1 MKDNMKKDLI
11 LCLSALMM
19 LIIGISISSCSSSDD
34 EKDNNTVIT
43 PILLVG
49 EWSASHQNM
58 NPDYA
63 DTCDMWAFSFKADG
77 TGTSE
82 LGTHQFRYELKD
94 NHIVL
99 HYQAQEN
106 ICFVQLDWEYEIASV
121 SKDRME
127 WYLIDS
133 NSGNRVQYLV
143 FYRQ

>member
-1 MKDNMKKDLI
+1 MKKNLI
-11 LCLSALMM
+11 FCLSALLM
-19 LIIGISISSCSSSDD
+19 LVFGMSSCSSDD
-34 EKDNNTVIT
+34 EKDGDTVVN
-43 PILLVG
+43 PFLLLG
-49 EWSASHQNM
+49 EWSASHQSM
-58 NPDYA
+58 TPDYG

-77 TGTSE
+77 TGTSM

-106 ICFVQLDWEYEIASV
+106 VCFVQLDFEYEIASV

-133 NSGNRVQYLV
+133 SSGNRVQYLV

>member
-1 MKDNMKKDLI
+1 MKKNFI
-11 LCLSALMM
+11 LCLGAMLMLVFCM
-19 LIIGISISSCSSSDD
+19 SSCSNSDD
-34 EKDNNTVIT
+34 EKDNNMVVS
-43 PILLVG
+43 PMLLLG

>member
-1 MKDNMKKDLI
+1 MKKDLI
-11 LCLSALMM
+11 FCLSALLM
-19 LIIGISISSCSSSDD
+19 LAIGISSCSSSDD

-77 TGTSE
+77 TGTSV
-82 LGTHQFRYELKD
+82 LYTHQFRYELKG

-99 HYQAQEN
+99 HYQAN
-106 ICFVQLDWEYEIASV
+106 GFFDDQLDFEYEIASV

>member
-1 MKDNMKKDLI
+1 MI
-11 LCLSALMM
+11 FCLSALLM
-19 LIIGISISSCSSSDD
+19 LVFGMSSCSSDD
-34 EKDNNTVIT
+34 EKDGDTVVN
-43 PILLVG
+43 PFLLLG
-49 EWSASHQNM
+49 EWSASHQSM
-58 NPDYA
+58 NPDYG

-77 TGTSE
+77 TGTSV
-82 LGTHQFRYELKD
+82 LYTHQFRYELKGS
-94 NHIVL
+94 HIVL

>member
-1 MKDNMKKDLI
+1 MKKNVI
-11 LCLSALMM
+11 LYLGAILMLVFCM
-19 LIIGISISSCSSSDD
+19 SSCSNSDD
-34 EKDNNTVIT
+34 EKDNNMVVS
-43 PILLVG
+43 PMLLLG
-49 EWSASHQNM
+49 EWSASHQSM
-58 NPDYA
+58 TPDYG

-99 HYQAQEN
+99 HYQAPKN
-106 ICFVQLDWEYEIASV
+106 VCFVQLDFKYEIASV

-127 WYLIDS
+127 WYLIDTD
-133 NSGNRVQYLV
+133 SGNRVQYLV

>member
-1 MKDNMKKDLI
+1 MKKDLI
-11 LCLSALMM
+11 FCLSALLM
-19 LIIGISISSCSSSDD
+19 LAIGINSCSSSDD

-63 DTCDMWAFSFKADG
+63 DTCDMWPFSFKADG
-77 TGTSE
+77 TGTSV
-82 LGTHQFRYELKD
+82 LCTQQFRYELKG

-106 ICFVQLDWEYEIASV
+106 ICFAQLDWEYEIASV

-133 NSGNRVQYLV
+133 NSGNRMQHLV

>member
-63 DTCDMWAFSFKADG
+63 DTCDMWPFSFKADG
-77 TGTSE
+77 TGFVHCTQ
-82 LGTHQFRYELKD
+82 QFRYELKG

-106 ICFVQLDWEYEIASV
+106 VCFVQLDFEYEIASV

-133 NSGNRVQYLV
+133 DSGNRMQHLV
-143 FYRQ
+143 FYR

>member
-1 MKDNMKKDLI
+1 MKKNLI
-11 LCLSALMM
+11 FCLSALLM
-19 LIIGISISSCSSSDD
+19 LVFGMSSCSSDD
-34 EKDNNTVIT
+34 EKDGDTVVN
-43 PILLVG
+43 PFLLLG

-82 LGTHQFRYELKD
+82 LGTHQFRYELKG

-99 HYQAQEN
+99 HYHAQEN
-106 ICFVQLDWEYEIASV
+106 VCFVQLDFEYEIASV

>member
-1 MKDNMKKDLI
+1 MKKNLI
-11 LCLSALMM
+11 FCLSALLM
-19 LIIGISISSCSSSDD
+19 LVFGMSSCSSDD
-34 EKDNNTVIT
+34 EKDGDTVVN
-43 PILLVG
+43 PFLLLG
-49 EWSASHQNM
+49 EWSASHQSM

-106 ICFVQLDWEYEIASV
+106 VCFVQLDFEYEIASV

>member
-1 MKDNMKKDLI
+1 MKKNLI
-11 LCLSALMM
+11 FCLSALLM
-19 LIIGISISSCSSSDD
+19 LVFGMSSCSSDD
-34 EKDNNTVIT
+34 EKDGDTVVN
-43 PILLVG
+43 PFLLLG

-58 NPDYA
+58 NPDYG

-77 TGTSE
+77 TGTSM
-82 LGTHQFRYELKD
+82 LGTHQFRYELKG

-99 HYQAQEN
+99 HYHAQEN
-106 ICFVQLDWEYEIASV
+106 VCFVQLDFEYEIASV

-133 NSGNRVQYLV
+133 HSGNRVQYLV

>member
-1 MKDNMKKDLI
+1 MKKNLI
-11 LCLSALMM
+11 FCLSALLM
-19 LIIGISISSCSSSDD
+19 LVFGMSSCSSDD
-34 EKDNNTVIT
+34 EKDGDTVVN
-43 PILLVG
+43 PFLLLG

-58 NPDYA
+58 NPDYG

-82 LGTHQFRYELKD
+82 LGTHQFRYELKG
-94 NHIVL
+94 NHIIL
-99 HYQAQEN
+99 HYQANE
-106 ICFVQLDWEYEIASV
+106 IFDDQLDLEYEIASV

-133 NSGNRVQYLV
+133 DSGNRMQHLV

>member
-1 MKDNMKKDLI
+1 MI
-11 LCLSALMM
+11 FCLSALLM
-19 LIIGISISSCSSSDD
+19 LVFGMSSCSSDD
-34 EKDNNTVIT
+34 EKDGDTVVN
-43 PILLVG
+43 PFLLLG

-63 DTCDMWAFSFKADG
+63 DTCDMWEFSFKADG
-77 TGTSE
+77 TGFVHCTQ
-82 LGTHQFRYELKD
+82 QFRYELKG

-106 ICFVQLDWEYEIASV
+106 VCFVQLNFEYEIASV

-127 WYLIDS
+127 WYLIDTD
-133 NSGNRVQYLV
+133 SGNRVQYLV

>member
-1 MKDNMKKDLI
+1 MKKSFI
-11 LCLSALMM
+11 LCLGAMLMLVFCM
-19 LIIGISISSCSSSDD
+19 SSCSNSDD
-34 EKDNNTVIT
+34 EKDNNMVVS
-43 PILLVG
+43 PMLLLG
-49 EWSASHQNM
+49 EWSASHQSM
-58 NPDYA
+58 NPDYG

-77 TGTSE
+77 TGTSV
-82 LGTHQFRYELKD
+82 LYTHQFRYELKD

>member
-19 LIIGISISSCSSSDD
+19 LIIGISSCSNSDD
-34 EKDNNTVIT
+34 EKDNNMVVS
-43 PILLVG
+43 PMLLLG
-49 EWSASHQNM
+49 EWSASHQSM
-58 NPDYA
+58 NPDYG

>member
-1 MKDNMKKDLI
+1 MKKDLI
-11 LCLSALMM
+11 FCLSALLM
-19 LIIGISISSCSSSDD
+19 LAIGISSCSSSDD

-49 EWSASHQNM
+49 EWLASHQNM

-63 DTCDMWAFSFKADG
+63 DTCDMWEFSFKADG
-77 TGTSE
+77 TGFVHCTQ
-82 LGTHQFRYELKD
+82 QFRYELKG

-106 ICFVQLDWEYEIASV
+106 VYYVQQDWEYEIASV

-127 WYLIDS
+127 WYLIDTD
-133 NSGNRVQYLV
+133 SGNRVQHLV

>member
-1 MKDNMKKDLI
+1 MKKSFI
-11 LCLSALMM
+11 LCLGAMLMLVFCM
-19 LIIGISISSCSSSDD
+19 SSCSNSDD
-34 EKDNNTVIT
+34 EKGNNTVIS
-43 PILLVG
+43 PMLLLG

-58 NPDYA
+58 NPDYG

-82 LGTHQFRYELKD
+82 LGTHQFRYELKGS
-94 NHIVL
+94 HIVL

>member
-1 MKDNMKKDLI
+1 MKKDLI

-49 EWSASHQNM
+49 EWSASHQSM

-82 LGTHQFRYELKD
+82 LGTHQFRYELKGSY
-94 NHIVL
+94 IVL

>member
-1 MKDNMKKDLI
+1 MKKDLI
-11 LCLSALMM
+11 FCLSALLM
-19 LIIGISISSCSSSDD
+19 LAIGISSCSSSDD
-34 EKDNNTVIT
+34 EKDNNMVVS
-43 PILLVG
+43 PMLLLG

-63 DTCDMWAFSFKADG
+63 DTCDMWEFSFKADG
-77 TGTSE
+77 TGFVHCTQ
-82 LGTHQFRYELKD
+82 QFRYELKG

-106 ICFVQLDWEYEIASV
+106 VYYVQQDWEYEIASV

>member
-1 MKDNMKKDLI
+1 MKKDLI

-34 EKDNNTVIT
+34 EKGNNTVVS
-43 PILLVG
+43 PMLLLG

-82 LGTHQFRYELKD
+82 LGTPK
-94 NHIVL
+94 NV
-99 HYQAQEN
+99 
-106 ICFVQLDWEYEIASV
+106 CFVQLDFKYEIASV

-127 WYLIDS
+127 WYLIDTD
-133 NSGNRVQYLV
+133 SGNRVQHLV
-143 FYRQ
+143 FYRH

>member
-1 MKDNMKKDLI
+1 MKKDLI
-11 LCLSALMM
+11 FCLSALLM
-19 LIIGISISSCSSSDD
+19 LAIGISSCSSSDD

-43 PILLVG
+43 PSLLVG

-63 DTCDMWAFSFKADG
+63 DTCDMWEFSFKADG
-77 TGTSE
+77 TGFVHCTQ
-82 LGTHQFRYELKD
+82 QFRYELKG

-106 ICFVQLDWEYEIASV
+106 VYYVQQDWEYEIASV

-127 WYLIDS
+127 WYLIDTD
-133 NSGNRVQYLV
+133 SGNRVQHLV

>member
-1 MKDNMKKDLI
+1 MKKDLI
-11 LCLSALMM
+11 FCLSALLM
-19 LIIGISISSCSSSDD
+19 LAIGISSCSSSDD

-106 ICFVQLDWEYEIASV
+106 VCFVQLDWEYEIASV

>member
-1 MKDNMKKDLI
+1 MKKNFI
-11 LCLSALMM
+11 LCLGAMLMLVFCM
-19 LIIGISISSCSSSDD
+19 SSCSNSDD
-34 EKDNNTVIT
+34 EKDNNMVVS
-43 PILLVG
+43 PMLLLG

-63 DTCDMWAFSFKADG
+63 DTCDMWAFSFKTDG
-77 TGTSE
+77 TGTSM
-82 LGTHQFRYELKD
+82 LGTHQFRYELKG

-106 ICFVQLDWEYEIASV
+106 VCFVQLDFEYEIASV

-133 NSGNRVQYLV
+133 HSGNRVQYLV

>member
-1 MKDNMKKDLI
+1 MTTNMKKDLI
-11 LCLSALMM
+11 FCLSALLM
-19 LIIGISISSCSSSDD
+19 LAIGISSCSSSDD

-63 DTCDMWAFSFKADG
+63 DTCDMWEFSFKADG
-77 TGTSE
+77 TGFVHCTQ
-82 LGTHQFRYELKD
+82 QFRYELKG

-106 ICFVQLDWEYEIASV
+106 VCFVQLNFEYEIASV

-127 WYLIDS
+127 WYLIDTD
-133 NSGNRVQYLV
+133 SGNRVQHLV

>member
-1 MKDNMKKDLI
+1 MKKNLI
-11 LCLSALMM
+11 FCLSALLM
-19 LIIGISISSCSSSDD
+19 LVFGMSSCSSDD
-34 EKDNNTVIT
+34 EKDGDTVVN
-43 PILLVG
+43 PFLLLG
-49 EWSASHQNM
+49 EWSASHQSM
-58 NPDYA
+58 NPDYG

-106 ICFVQLDWEYEIASV
+106 VCFVQLDFEYEIASV
-121 SKDRME
+121 SKGRME

>member
-1 MKDNMKKDLI
+1 MKKDLI

-34 EKDNNTVIT
+34 EKGNNTVIS
-43 PILLVG
+43 PMLLLG

-77 TGTSE
+77 TGTSV
-82 LGTHQFRYELKD
+82 LYTHQFRYELKD

-106 ICFVQLDWEYEIASV
+106 VCFVQLDFEYEIASV

>member
-1 MKDNMKKDLI
+1 MTMNMKKNFI
-11 LCLSALMM
+11 LCLGAMLMLVFCM
-19 LIIGISISSCSSSDD
+19 SSCSSDD
-34 EKDNNTVIT
+34 EKDGDTVVN
-43 PILLVG
+43 PFLLLG

-82 LGTHQFRYELKD
+82 LGTHQFRYELKGS
-94 NHIVL
+94 HIVL
-99 HYQAQEN
+99 HYQAPKN
-106 ICFVQLDWEYEIASV
+106 VCFVQLDFEYEIASV

>member
-1 MKDNMKKDLI
+1 M
-11 LCLSALMM
+11 LMLVFCM
-19 LIIGISISSCSSSDD
+19 SSCSNSDD
-34 EKDNNTVIT
+34 EKDNNMVVS
-43 PILLVG
+43 PMLLLG

>member
-1 MKDNMKKDLI
+1 MKKDLI

-34 EKDNNTVIT
+34 EKGNNTVII
-43 PILLVG
+43 PIQLLG
-49 EWSASHQNM
+49 DWSASHRNM

-63 DTCDMWAFSFKADG
+63 DTGDMWAFSFKADG

-82 LGTHQFRYELKD
+82 LGTHQFRYELKGS
-94 NHIVL
+94 HIVL

-106 ICFVQLDWEYEIASV
+106 VCFVQLDWEYEIASV

>member
-1 MKDNMKKDLI
+1 MKKDLI
-11 LCLSALMM
+11 FCLSALLM
-19 LIIGISISSCSSSDD
+19 LAIGISSCSSSDD

-82 LGTHQFRYELKD
+82 IGTHQFRYELKG

-106 ICFVQLDWEYEIASV
+106 VCFVQLDWEYEIASV

>member
-1 MKDNMKKDLI
+1 MATNMKKYFI
-11 LCLSALMM
+11 LCLGAMLMLVFCM
-19 LIIGISISSCSSSDD
+19 SSCSNSDD
-34 EKDNNTVIT
+34 EKDNNMVS
-43 PILLVG
+43 PMLLLG